1 MKIGQKLQQGDVVL
15 KKVRK
20 SLKKGEE
27 LGHLTLAE
35 GEATGHSHRITDGL
49 AKLIMLDKIMH
60 LQVFSKEA
68 TLKHE
73 THGDIKVKEGT
84 YEIGIVKEVDHF
96 EDVIREVAD

>member
-1 MKIGQKLQQGDVVL
+1 MKTNQKLQQGDVVL

-27 LGHLTLAE
+27 LNHLTLAL
-35 GEATGHSHRITDGL
+35 GESTGHSHRITDGV
-49 AKLIMLDKIMH
+49 AKLIMLDKILH

-68 TLKHE
+68 TLYHD
-73 THGDIKVKEGT
+73 THNKIKVPEGT